1 MKFDDYGRAYLS
13 SDDLC
18 ALLYKNPKTSF
29 DDVAV
34 KDPDLY
40 NSAISHFY
48 LDLSPLKKYEEIH
61 DLTLEEFDAINTS
74 NWHMPQEYKDLNIVD
89 YLVGLCN
96 SDDELY
102 RVADELLLF
111 QERNLFDLLR
121 FLKYMVDVFKTNDVV
136 YGIGRGSSTASYV
149 LYLLG
154 VHKVNSIVYDLD
166 IREFLK

>member
-34 KDPDLY
+34 KDPDIY
-40 NSAISHFY
+40 NDAVSHFY

-61 DLTLEEFDAINTS
+61 NLTLEEFDAKNTS

-89 YLVGLCN
+89 YIVGLCK

-154 VHKVNSIVYDLD
+154 VHKVNSIVYELD

>member
-13 SDDLC
+13 TDDLC
-18 ALLYKNPKTSF
+18 TLLYKNPETSL
-29 DDVAV
+29 DNVSV

-40 NSAISHFY
+40 NNAISHFY
-48 LDLSPLKKYEEIH
+48 LDISPLKKYEEIH
-61 DLTLEEFDAINTS
+61 NLTLNEFDITNTS
-74 NWHMPQEYKDLNIVD
+74 NWYMPQEYKDMDIVD
-89 YLVGLCN
+89 YIVGLCKT
-96 SDDELY
+96 DDELC
-102 RVADELLLF
+102 RVAEELLLF

-121 FLKYMVDVFKTNDVV
+121 FLKYMVDIFKINDVV

>member
-29 DDVAV
+29 DDIAV
-34 KDPDLY
+34 TDPDSY
-40 NSAISHFY
+40 NSAISKFY
-48 LDLSPLKKYEEIH
+48 LELSPLKKYEEIN
-61 DLTLEEFDAINTS
+61 DVSLAEFDYSNTS
-74 NWHMPQEYKDLNIVD
+74 NWHMPSEYKNLNIVD
-89 YLVGLCN
+89 YIVELCK
-96 SDDELY
+96 SDDELN
-102 RVADELLLF
+102 RVAEELLLF

-121 FLKYMVDVFKTNDVV
+121 FLKYMVDVFKTHDVV

-154 VHKVNSIVYDLD
+154 VHKVNSIMYELD

>member
-18 ALLYKNPKTSF
+18 ALLYKNPKASL
-29 DDVAV
+29 DGVSV
-34 KDPDLY
+34 RDPDTY
-40 NSAISHFY
+40 NAAVSHFY
-48 LDLSPLKKYEEIH
+48 LDISPLTKYEEFH
-61 DLTLEEFDAINTS
+61 DLSLAEFDTINTS

-89 YLVGLCN
+89 FIVGLCK
-96 SDDELY
+96 SDDELC

-121 FLKYMVDVFKTNDVV
+121 FLKYMVDVFKTHDVV

-154 VHKVNSIVYDLD
+154 VHKVNSIVYELD